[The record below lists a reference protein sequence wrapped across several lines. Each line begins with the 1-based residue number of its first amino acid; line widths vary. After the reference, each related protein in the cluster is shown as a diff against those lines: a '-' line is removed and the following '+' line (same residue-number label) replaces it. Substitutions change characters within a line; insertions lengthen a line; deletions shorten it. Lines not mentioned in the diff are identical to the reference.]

1 MKKALLIIVAS
12 TIMLSSCKKVKELFD
27 VTFTFSKS
35 FDFTLPA
42 FPEPV
47 QTVDTSFTILLPTV
61 ANTIPDEF
69 SKYKADI
76 NKIKELSIT
85 DVVLTIKSPTG
96 QTFDFMK
103 KIDIYLGAPGKPE
116 VLIATKT
123 DIQNIN
129 PSTATL
135 TLDNQNANVIEL
147 IKGDS
152 IYLKVTCGLYKTYI
166 NDIGTNADIKFKVV
180 ANPLN

>member
-1 MKKALLIIVAS
+1 MKKVLLIIVAS
-12 TIMLSSCKKVKELFD
+12 MIMLSSCKKVKELFD

-35 FDFTLPA
+35 FDFTLPK
-42 FPEPV
+42 FPPPVV
-47 QTVDTSFTILLPTV
+47 QTPDTSLTIQLPPIP
-61 ANTIPDEF
+61 NTIPAEF

-96 QTFDFMK
+96 QTFDFLDN
-103 KIDIYLGAPGKPE
+103 ISIYLGAPGKPE

-129 PSTATL
+129 PTSTL
-135 TLDNQNANVIEL
+135 TLDNQNANVIDL